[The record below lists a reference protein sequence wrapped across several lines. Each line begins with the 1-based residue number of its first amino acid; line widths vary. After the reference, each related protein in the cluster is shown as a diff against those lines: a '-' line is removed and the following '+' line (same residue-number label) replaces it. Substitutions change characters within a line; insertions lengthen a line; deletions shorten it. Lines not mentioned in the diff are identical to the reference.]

1 MTVALDLFAGTG
13 WGVACQALGI
23 EEHGVELMPAAVAT
37 REANGMRTAYRDV
50 WEGLDRPELVP
61 EHDLLIASPP
71 CQTFSLAGG
80 GAGRRALTEVVELI
94 EDGTWLDPDALRGFG
109 AEHDDRTALVLTPLT
124 YAMRYRPRAI
134 VLEQVPPVLPVW
146 QAIARVLALNG
157 YQVATGVLHAEAY
170 GVPQTRKRAIL
181 VARRGG
187 EAKLPTPTHSR
198 YYPRDPQRLDPG
210 VLPWVSMA
218 QALGWG
224 DAPELVGFPRRADG
238 VGESIDIDGEAYRAR
253 DLRPSDRP
261 SAVMTGKSRSWHRW
275 GLSASGTATWM
286 RSSQSVA
293 GGDRAMRSTDAPALT
308 ITGNSSRASWVTV
321 AEAVAERVN
330 DQTGTAHDVEWPAKR
345 PATTIPASR
354 GFVRHPGATV
364 NRYNGSTQSR
374 NDGIRL
380 SVAEAAALQT
390 YPEGFAWAGSATS
403 AFQQIGNAVC
413 PLLAEAILRQVL

>member
-71 CQTFSLAGG
+71 CQTFSLAGA

-94 EDGTWLDPDALRGFG
+94 EDGTWLDPAALRAFG

-146 QAIARVLALNG
+146 HAIARVLAMNG
-157 YQVATGVLHAEAY
+157 YQVDTGVLHAEAY

-181 VARRGG
+181 VARRG
-187 EAKLPTPTHSR
+187 APVALPAATHSR
-198 YYPRDPQRLDPG
+198 YYPTAPDRRDPG

-224 DAPELVGFPRRADG
+224 MTRRPYLTVAPGTASGGTDPPALGGSGARAILHGERDAGR
-238 VGESIDIDGEAYRAR
+238 
-253 DLRPSDRP
+253 
-261 SAVMTGKSRSWHRW
+261 WHRW
-275 GLSASGTATWM
+275 PF
-286 RSSQSVA
+286 V
-293 GGDRAMRSTDAPALT
+293 
-308 ITGNSSRASWVTV
+308 
-321 AEAVAERVN
+321 
-330 DQTGTAHDVEWPAKR
+330 R
-345 PATTIPASR
+345 PATTIVGSFDPHI
-354 GFVRHPGATV
+354 VRAPGHTAAKGDLGHDPKVHSQNSGEVVRVTV
-364 NRYNGSTQSR
+364 E
-374 NDGIRL
+374 
-380 SVAEAAALQT
+380 EAAALQS
-390 YPEGFAWAGSATS
+390 YPPGFVWVGTKTTT
-403 AFQQIGNAVC
+403 FQQVGNAVP
-413 PLLAEAILRQVL
+413 PLLALRVLEAVAPATAVTD